1 MCHDYFES
9 NTVALC
15 NKNVLK
21 NENKKLYPI
30 WVFMGTLWEFI
41 LKYE

>member
-1 MCHDYFES
+1 MQQKRLE
-9 NTVALC
+9 
-15 NKNVLK
+15 

-30 WVFMGTLWEFI
+30 WVFMGTFWEFI